1 MDAILAADEAYACIL
16 SEFIEVAIHL
26 VLYVRKIYPPG
37 LFQRRRK
44 YNVPVHICAHPELN
58 KYIRRVVDDVKP
70 MLEANQ
76 VDHIAI
82 VIKNKENIPVESFV
96 FKTQKGTANDICS
109 KGFSETL
116 ERDLRTLLLKL
127 SGSDSLLSDNPPDST
142 FSVEVCTSD
151 TAAASATVATE
162 QGQQVSLLA
171 KECKSNK
178 SN

>member
-1 MDAILAADEAYACIL
+1 
-16 SEFIEVAIHL
+16 
-26 VLYVRKIYPPG
+26 

-82 VIKNKENIPVESFV
+82 VIKNKENIPVERFV

-109 KGFSETL
+109 KRFSETL

-151 TAAASATVATE
+151 TAAASATVAME
-162 QGQQVSLLA
+162 QGHQDFPWVVENELDMEECSEGSWNIVPLKSLSNHFIKVSLLA

-178 SN
+178 TY

>member
-1 MDAILAADEAYACIL
+1 
-16 SEFIEVAIHL
+16 
-26 VLYVRKIYPPG
+26 

-82 VIKNKENIPVESFV
+82 VIKNKENIPVERFV

-109 KGFSETL
+109 KRFSETL

-151 TAAASATVATE
+151 TAAASATVAME
-162 QGQQVSLLA
+162 QGHQVSYNLSPAEIYTDCAVCHQNSNHYSFTTSYFELA
-171 KECKSNK
+171 K
-178 SN
+178 